1 MILKNVFDFIFFI
14 ISLSQIAD
22 FDAKVKDFLRLCKL
36 PFYHTNL
43 ITNSLRYKVASCGHD
58 LQTS

>member
-1 MILKNVFDFIFFI
+1 M
-14 ISLSQIAD
+14 D
-22 FDAKVKDFLRLCKL
+22 FDAKVKDFLGLRKL

-43 ITNSLRYKVASCGHD
+43 IINSLHYKVASCGHD